1 MEGRKD
7 AKRLGMKV
15 EEEVMET
22 RRKQNIFM
30 KAESELN
37 EKDIRTIPNQILLHK
52 SDRSSSVLN
61 QIVRNEGVVNLSSGA
76 SLEGVGREGTQLPN
90 SEEINTQDSENQH
103 TLYLVGTRSTDNT
116 QELRA
121 ATTGGGR
128 GGHMESES
136 SLTLSFIPVTHIS
149 SVQFSNR

>member
-128 GGHMESES
+128 GWTYGK
-136 SLTLSFIPVTHIS
+136 
-149 SVQFSNR
+149 